1 MSKKLDHVY
10 TGENKFLNGRI
21 FFICAT
27 RLNGTVLF
35 LLQIAV
41 LFAVQKRDRFRGSRV
56 NKRWICVGYGPFKY
70 FFRPPVETG
79 SWISKTTT
87 FMAVARLFCHGD
99 GGRTHYRECR
109 RRRAL

>member
-56 NKRWICVGYGPFKY
+56 NKRWIRAGYCPFKY
-70 FFRPPVETG
+70 LFRPPVETG
-79 SWISKTTT
+79 SWISKTTI
-87 FMAVARLFCHGD
+87 FMAV
-99 GGRTHYRECR
+99 GRFLLRG
-109 RRRAL
+109 